1 MAIEDS
7 AITANENFYKA
18 FNARDLSAMKEIWS
32 SRQNVTCV
40 HPGWSPL
47 NGFEPIINSWQGIFK
62 NSGNMDIQVSDINI
76 VTSNDLAWVSCVEN
90 LYTIASNG
98 VLTSKVFSTNLFELN
113 KGKWKMI
120 AHHAS
125 SMPSTPESDEVV

>member
-47 NGFEPIINSWQGIFK
+47 NGFEPIMNSWQGIFK

-120 AHHAS
+120 VHHAS